1 MHGAVSHCYSQIW
14 QLLQHVSLS
23 FSEEAAKKL
32 RVVLR
37 CIFRC
42 DFLSPRTTTA
52 SGVENYPSATVLRP
66 LKSDF

>member
-1 MHGAVSHCYSQIW
+1 MLVFPF
-14 QLLQHVSLS
+14 L
-23 FSEEAAKKL
+23 EEAAKKL

-37 CIFRC
+37 CIFRR
-42 DFLSPRTTTA
+42 DFLSPHATTA